1 MISGGHKIETSQNT
15 FGEEVW
21 RKLLFLNLS
30 CSNMQH
36 KTKSIQKYDIN
47 INTTPGQWSS
57 VLSPNRQFLY
67 YYIISMVQLLI
78 KKYLDC
84 VVVFSSFLPLF
95 LSLFLFPSLSSFL
108 VFYYYYFF
116 NKWLIRRAIEE
127 SVMLPDEK
135 SLRLPLVERNYTLKW
150 SNIFNTLFLQRAYL
164 SKHYLQLQFLW
175 IRIHSWKRVLVE
187 AILQLFLMTDHL
199 PLLNLSLK
207 F

>member
-1 MISGGHKIETSQNT
+1 MAIKLKHPKILL
-15 FGEEVW
+15 GKRYEENCF
-21 RKLLFLNLS
+21 FLNLS
-30 CSNMQH
+30 CCNMQH

-108 VFYYYYFF
+108 VFYYYFFF
-116 NKWLIRRAIEE
+116 NKWLIRRAIEK

-164 SKHYLQLQFLW
+164 SKHYLQLQFL
-175 IRIHSWKRVLVE
+175 
-187 AILQLFLMTDHL
+187 
-199 PLLNLSLK
+199 
-207 F
+207 